1 MKMKALL
8 EQMTSALAMAPQPLS
23 HFHVHLQFPF
33 QLEISG
39 KKAVPHTE
47 PRDANKSQSWRA
59 RELGGTPTPEVWTQ
73 ATAAPGPLLPS
84 TGPPVL

>member
-1 MKMKALL
+1 MGLVLPKVVVYNIYNCVWLPNECEKIH
-8 EQMTSALAMAPQPLS
+8 AMA
-23 HFHVHLQFPF
+23 F